1 MDAVFVNRQKLELNG
16 CETYVCG
23 GGDVLGGAY
32 RRTLKVEE
40 AAQGSW
46 GGKKGKSSQ
55 TKPNPPCI

>member
-40 AAQGSW
+40 AAQGSR
-46 GGKKGKSSQ
+46 GGNEGEVQSNKA
-55 TKPNPPCI
+55 

>member
-40 AAQGSW
+40 TAQGSR
-46 GGKKGKSSQ
+46 GGNEGEVQSNKA
-55 TKPNPPCI
+55 